1 MRLAVPFLSIYYD
14 FCFYLGLGYYY
25 LLHPLVS
32 SGIFQYPLV
41 SSGVLWYL
49 FTTSDIASSNF
60 FYLPLPQQQTL
71 RWTTVPPFYSSFCL
85 FICFHFK
92 NCKTFFHFFTL
103 PISISIK
110 RKQTEKKGPSS
121 HTYTH
126 TTTHRQMQMHQAELM
141 GRYMG
146 HYCMSPYQYTG
157 CKRPRDDDSGID
169 GPSVKVSCPEGTSSC
184 SCWDYTSSADAK
196 GISSNSNSHS
206 NDNNNTNMGPK
217 MGPIPTPVGGNTI
230 TTTASTSWSSSRSAT
245 VSCAASGNGTPQY
258 QYLLD
263 DCSCEIEDYMYQGYA
278 TEAAGCQ
285 STSTSTST
293 LVGQRYVPT
302 GINDM
307 YQSQQALS
315 NIEPV
320 QYSLYDVIDE

>member
-1 MRLAVPFLSIYYD
+1 
-14 FCFYLGLGYYY
+14 
-25 LLHPLVS
+25 
-32 SGIFQYPLV
+32 
-41 SSGVLWYL
+41 
-49 FTTSDIASSNF
+49 
-60 FYLPLPQQQTL
+60 
-71 RWTTVPPFYSSFCL
+71 
-85 FICFHFK
+85 
-92 NCKTFFHFFTL
+92 
-103 PISISIK
+103 
-110 RKQTEKKGPSS
+110 
-121 HTYTH
+121 
-126 TTTHRQMQMHQAELM
+126 MHQAQLM

-184 SCWDYTSSADAK
+184 SCWNYTSSADAK
-196 GISSNSNSHS
+196 GISNNSNSNS
-206 NDNNNTNMGPK
+206 NDNNNTNMDPIS
-217 MGPIPTPVGGNTI
+217 GPIPTPVGNTI
-230 TTTASTSWSSSRSAT
+230 TTASSSWSSSRSAT

-285 STSTSTST
+285 STSTSA
-293 LVGQRYVPT
+293 LAGQRYVPT

-315 NIEPV
+315 NIQPV
-320 QYSLYDVIDE
+320 QYYLYDVIDE